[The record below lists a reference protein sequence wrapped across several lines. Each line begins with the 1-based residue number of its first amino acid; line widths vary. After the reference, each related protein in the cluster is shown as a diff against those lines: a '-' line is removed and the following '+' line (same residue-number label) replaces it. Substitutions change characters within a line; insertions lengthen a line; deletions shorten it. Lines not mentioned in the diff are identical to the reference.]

1 MAAALVRPR
10 AASEHGSLQPTNLIR
25 DLYQIAQL
33 VEVCFG
39 SSLDSSGRA
48 AIEEMKWVGRLGP
61 LLLIV
66 ALLDRL
72 GIEMGRG
79 FVWRVGRRVVGN
91 VSLFAA
97 GHHPWLGRGWLIA
110 NVAVH
115 PTYQRRGIAHVL
127 MQAAMA
133 RVEKQHGRWV
143 GLQVEEDNSAAL
155 ALYQGMNFTIYET
168 LNQWES
174 TRGMEREPDFETD
187 ELKVRPRTP
196 ADGPAE
202 IDLIFRRARVGA
214 MAWTQPINKADV
226 QGSLFEGT
234 DFSKE
239 RWVLPDSVQPS
250 RLLGSLWVVSSG
262 WRRSRISLFLDPA
275 LKSPSARQALLRAVL
290 ARPDM
295 KNRIIRVET
304 TAGDGPVE
312 ELLHSLGFHKTRSL
326 IQMRYEIPW

>member
-1 MAAALVRPR
+1 MAAALVRQR
-10 AASEHGSLQPTNLIR
+10 AASEDGRLQPTNLIR

-33 VEVCFG
+33 VETCFG
-39 SSLDSSGRA
+39 ASLDASGRA

-79 FVWRVGRRVVGN
+79 FVWRVGRHVVGN

-115 PTYQRRGIAHVL
+115 PSYQRRGIAHTL

-133 RVEKQHGRWV
+133 RVEQQRGRWV
-143 GLQVEEDNSAAL
+143 VLQVEEGNAPAL
-155 ALYQGMNFTIYET
+155 TLYQGMNFTIYET

-174 TRGMEREPDFETD
+174 TRGMEHEPDFRAD
-187 ELKVRPRTP
+187 ELSVRPRTP
-196 ADGPAE
+196 ADSPAE

-214 MAWTQPINKADV
+214 MAWTQPLSKTDV
-226 QGSLFEGT
+226 QGSLLEGA
-234 DFSKE
+234 DFSRE
-239 RWVLPDSVQPS
+239 RWALPDPVNPN
-250 RLLGSLWVVSSG
+250 RLLGSLWITSSG
-262 WRRSRISLFLDPA
+262 WRRSRISLFLDPE
-275 LKSPSARQALLRAVL
+275 LESPSARQALLRAVL

-295 KNRIIRVET
+295 ENRIIRIET
-304 TAGDGPVE
+304 TAGDSPIE
-312 ELLHSLGFHKTRSL
+312 EMLKSLGFRKTRSL